1 MVRKPCR
8 VRQVNGQATGNDF
21 VNVNDQ
27 SNAIAPTYT
36 ITSTTVSRFPGFFGG
51 LTYSGIKGL
60 RLNGSSGADT
70 YNVVSTAAGTP
81 VTLNGG
87 NGNDTFNVS
96 PTAQNLDSIQ
106 GALSLFGGGGTDS
119 VILNDQ
125 AKAGNTTYSLTSTT
139 VNRTGA
145 AQISYTNDEGL
156 TLNGG
161 SGADTYN
168 VVSTAAGTPVT
179 LNGGNGNDTF
189 NVSPTAQNLDS
200 IQGALSL
207 FGGGGTDSVILNDQ
221 AKVGNTT
228 YSLTSTT
235 VNRTGAAQISYT
247 DDEGLTLNG
256 GSGADT
262 YNVVSTAA
270 GTPVTLNG
278 GNGNDT
284 FNVSPTAQNLDSIQ
298 GALSL
303 FGGGGTDSVIL
314 NDQAKAGNT
323 TYSLTSTTVNRTGAA
338 QISYTDDEGLTLNGG
353 SGADTYNVVSTA
365 AGTPVTLNGGNGND
379 TFNVSPTAQNLDS
392 IQGALSLFGGGG
404 TDSVILNDQAKAGDT
419 TYSLTSTTVN
429 RTGAAQISYTDD
441 EGLTL
446 NGGSGADTYNVVSTA
461 AGTPVTLNGGNG
473 NDTFNVSP
481 TAQNLDSI
489 QGALSLFG
497 GGGTDSV
504 ILNDQAKAGDTT
516 YSLTST
522 TVNRTG
528 AAQISYTDD
537 EGLTLNGG
545 SGADTYNVV
554 STAAGTPV
562 TLNGGNGNDTFNVS
576 PTAQNLDSIQGAL
589 SLFGGGGTD
598 SVILNDQAKAGDT
611 TYSLTSTTVNRTGA
625 AQISHAGDEG
635 LTLNG
640 GSGVNTYNVQ
650 QAGILARINAGTG
663 DDTIKFSNG
672 AGVTGL
678 VDGQAGID
686 TLDYSLYTTP
696 ISIDLVGRTATGI
709 GGFAN
714 IERIIA

>member
-1 MVRKPCR
+1 MALWNRIRALRQTQGGGRLSRKSRRSSQQPLRIELLEDRRLLTTTFNPFTGLLTVTGTPGNDTIALQRNPVNPNNTLVVVNGTPEFNRPSFLIRNANISGLAGNDTITIGNAGLHAPLFPLYNVSVAGGPGNDTINIFDTTAGHLVTVNPGAGNDTVDVGNGNLNNLQGAVR
-8 VRQVNGQATGNDF
+8 VNGQETGNDF

-119 VILNDQ
+119 VTLNDQ
-125 AKAGNTTYSLTSTT
+125 AKAGDTTYSLTSTT

-145 AQISYTNDEGL
+145 AQISYTGDEGL
-156 TLNGG
+156 TLNG
-161 SGADTYN
+161 S
-168 VVSTAAGTPVT
+168 
-179 LNGGNGNDTF
+179 
-189 NVSPTAQNLDS
+189 
-200 IQGALSL
+200 
-207 FGGGGTDSVILNDQ
+207 
-221 AKVGNTT
+221 
-228 YSLTSTT
+228 
-235 VNRTGAAQISYT
+235 
-247 DDEGLTLNG
+247 
-256 GSGADT
+256 
-262 YNVVSTAA
+262 
-270 GTPVTLNG
+270 
-278 GNGNDT
+278 
-284 FNVSPTAQNLDSIQ
+284 
-298 GALSL
+298 
-303 FGGGGTDSVIL
+303 
-314 NDQAKAGNT
+314 
-323 TYSLTSTTVNRTGAA
+323 
-338 QISYTDDEGLTLNGG
+338 

-441 EGLTL
+441 EGLML
-446 NGGSGADTYNVVSTA
+446 NGSSGADTYNVVSTA

-528 AAQISYTDD
+528 A
-537 EGLTLNGG
+537 
-545 SGADTYNVV
+545 V
-554 STAAGTPV
+554 
-562 TLNGGNGNDTFNVS
+562 
-576 PTAQNLDSIQGAL
+576 
-589 SLFGGGGTD
+589 
-598 SVILNDQAKAGDT
+598 
-611 TYSLTSTTVNRTGA
+611 
-625 AQISHAGDEG
+625 QISHTGDEG